1 MKAKTLKIVI
11 LFLFAHKL
19 CAQNIYFPDVN
30 FKNRLLQANAT
41 NGYAWA
47 NYIVANPASGISI
60 KIDANNDGEI
70 QQSEALQVSK
80 MDLFFTNISDL
91 TGLEYFTNLRYLRFG
106 YDNVTTFNFPTL
118 VNLEVLGGVYNN
130 LQSINLSNYPL
141 LFDLGFLSNQ
151 LTNLDFS
158 GLPSLKIFV
167 CKNNPITTL
176 DFSNNPNLAGL
187 GLVNNLNLASIK
199 IKNNAIN
206 PFGASSLWNECWS
219 NNPNLNY
226 ICADSNEIAGLQAFL
241 AGCGVTQAITINS
254 ACALSNDGFLV
265 SPSIGVAPNP
275 SGGVFNLTFRDFASS
290 NFDVGVFN
298 LLGQKV
304 FHTKMLATNNGT
316 IDLSSLP
323 AANYVL
329 KIDDGDNVF
338 VEKIVKK

>member
-1 MKAKTLKIVI
+1 MKTTFFNL
-11 LFLFAHKL
+11 LFLCNPFAML
-19 CAQNIYFPDVN
+19 AQNIVFTDAN
-30 FKNRLLQANAT
+30 FKNALLQANPT
-41 NGYAWA
+41 NGIASTNYTFENPSA
-47 NYIVANPASGISI
+47 NLSI

-70 QQSEALQVSK
+70 QQSEALQVSRL
-80 MDLFFTNISDL
+80 DLILANASNFV
-91 TGLEYFTNLRYLRFG
+91 GLEYFTNLRYLRFG
-106 YDNVTTFNFPTL
+106 FDNISSFNFPTL
-118 VNLEVLGGVYNN
+118 VNLEVLGFYNN
-130 LQSINLSNYPL
+130 PMQSINLSNHPILKWLYCASNQIATLNFAGLPL
-141 LFDLGFLSNQ
+141 LKSVYCSN
-151 LTNLDFS
+151 NLIS
-158 GLPSLKIFV
+158 S
-167 CKNNPITTL
+167 L
-176 DFSNNPNLAGL
+176 DFSNNPEFDEAGFSNNPNLTTIRL
-187 GLVNNLNLASIK
+187 
-199 IKNNAIN
+199 KNNKMQLY
-206 PFGASSLWNECWS
+206 GAQTLQNECWL

-338 VEKIVKK
+338 VKKIVKK